1 MGKKQQRVEVKP
13 VFYYTYLFLVQL
25 YITILLSL
33 ALDDRLIIKRKF
45 RENDGQ
51 SWDSLIFYTLA
62 DYFYVNGKLTKI
74 AFETHEE
81 AGTGGETRPAFT
93 TKSQILSILPTTYL
107 LPYPFFE
114 ILVSTFVGKRC
125 TLTSPYVRDFHLF
138 SNAMKTNQ

>member
-1 MGKKQQRVEVKP
+1 MKSTT
-13 VFYYTYLFLVQL
+13 VFVFFYSQYRGEASILLYLFLVQL

-74 AFETHEE
+74 ALERQGFEE
-81 AGTGGETRPAFT
+81 RPAFI
-93 TKSQILSILPTTYL
+93 TKSQIPCVLCFVCTTFLHFRSI
-107 LPYPFFE
+107 PFLE
-114 ILVSTFVGKRC
+114 IGR
-125 TLTSPYVRDFHLF
+125 Y
-138 SNAMKTNQ
+138 M

>member
-1 MGKKQQRVEVKP
+1 MKSTT
-13 VFYYTYLFLVQL
+13 VFVFFYNQYRGEASILLYLFLVQL

-74 AFETHEE
+74 ALERQGFEE
-81 AGTGGETRPAFT
+81 RPAFI
-93 TKSQILSILPTTYL
+93 TKSQIPCVLKILQRFFL
-107 LPYPFFE
+107 LGGPYPFR
-114 ILVSTFVGKRC
+114 K
-125 TLTSPYVRDFHLF
+125 
-138 SNAMKTNQ
+138 